1 MLKLPTVSV
10 SAVPVSKIPPATV
23 TMVSPS
29 TSLEPRSKVPKFIRM
44 PPVVASVL
52 EILTVPVLPLEPTAI
67 ALLLVVQVFVKS
79 TVPPV
84 AACKVVV

>member
-1 MLKLPTVSV
+1 MPTVSLN
-10 SAVPVSKIPPATV
+10 VPMSSVPPATV
-23 TMVSPS
+23 IGVVSPS
-29 TSLEPRSKVPKFIRM
+29 KLLEPKSKVPKFKLM

-52 EILTVPVLPLEPTAI
+52 EILTVPVLPLDPTTI